1 MKEGQLRPIQGC
13 DEELL
18 LLVGL
23 GKKDRTK
30 DSSTEGHDL
39 AREAVRT
46 SISAGVRSLKD
57 LGIEEVLI
65 DGCGDDEAAA
75 EGAHLGLWAYDFLK
89 AKKDPLKKLSL
100 KPLNDTTTNEWQCG
114 EKKAKGQNFAR
125 TLMETPAN
133 HLTPKIFAKVMKAI
147 YYCMNIY

>member
-1 MKEGQLRPIQGC
+1 M
-13 DEELL
+13 
-18 LLVGL
+18 
-23 GKKDRTK
+23 
-30 DSSTEGHDL
+30 
-39 AREAVRT
+39 
-46 SISAGVRSLKD
+46 
-57 LGIEEVLI
+57 I

-100 KPLNDTTTNEWQCG
+100 KPLNGTATNEWKCG
-114 EKKAKGQNFAR
+114 ENKAKGQNFAR

-147 YYCMNIY
+147 ALYCMNIY

>member
-1 MKEGQLRPIQGC
+1 M
-13 DEELL
+13 
-18 LLVGL
+18 
-23 GKKDRTK
+23 
-30 DSSTEGHDL
+30 
-39 AREAVRT
+39 
-46 SISAGVRSLKD
+46 
-57 LGIEEVLI
+57 I

-100 KPLNDTTTNEWQCG
+100 KPLNETTTNEWQCG

-133 HLTPKIFAKVMKAI
+133 HLTPKIFAKVMYLFSIIAKYI
-147 YYCMNIY
+147 FFQNCIFLYFFRK

>member
-1 MKEGQLRPIQGC
+1 M
-13 DEELL
+13 
-18 LLVGL
+18 
-23 GKKDRTK
+23 
-30 DSSTEGHDL
+30 
-39 AREAVRT
+39 
-46 SISAGVRSLKD
+46 
-57 LGIEEVLI
+57 I

-100 KPLNDTTTNEWQCG
+100 KPLNDETGATNEWHWG
-114 EKKAKGQNFAR
+114 VNKAKGQNFAR

-147 YYCMNIY
+147 CYCMNIY